1 MRRILL
7 APLLAASILLASAA
21 VAQADIT
28 VNVTDDPSGAGECL
42 NGGQCSLRQ
51 AVAAASPDD
60 TIVLGA
66 NTYKL
71 TQGTNIII
79 SKSLVLQGD
88 GVTATTIDGSA
99 NSGSNQFGSLA
110 RILRT
115 DGGTVTIEGLAFT
128 GGIDEE
134 DENCSSGC
142 NTINANGGG
151 ALFNNGATVTLR
163 NVLFRDNF
171 GSGTPLGG
179 AVSNGS
185 GTLNM
190 TDVSFTHN
198 AAGVGGALFTRN
210 GTVTGTGVTF
220 ENNATTCCDGGAAY
234 LLGGTVSLTNTTI
247 VSSSGFN
254 SSGAIANGGAAL
266 TLDNATL
273 SNNGADIQ
281 TDTGASTTVTNTI
294 LATGNPGEIACE
306 PPGRLD
312 GLTDGHT
319 GNAVTTDGGNNLVQD
334 KSCGLTGS
342 GDLSNVDPVLASI
355 ADNGGPTRTQALLA
369 GSPALGAANEANCP
383 ATDQRGFDR
392 ANPCDI
398 GAFEAVFVDQPSVT
412 TQPADNVQQTQ
423 ADLHADVNFSG
434 EAGAYRFKWGTAP
447 DALNNTTGE
456 IGGGVLESST
466 PESTTVTG
474 LSAGVTYYFQAFADN
489 ATGTA
494 SGEVLHFTT
503 QAGPPVIS
511 DVHVDSVTDTTA
523 TIDFTIDPQG
533 NDTSYVINYGPDT
546 NYGNTFG
553 TFDIGS
559 TPGPQSL
566 TKTLT
571 NLGPSSTIHFQIVA
585 SNGVQQDVASD
596 DQTFTTAEQ
605 LAGTVGMP
613 FEVDDSGVADTCPT
627 APTVDWGDGTQP
639 DQGNITCQPD
649 PFSEGLIDYE
659 VSDNHTYASPGHFA
673 IRIIYDDLG
682 TETDKFAQVSPASAP
697 TVSVVSPSSGPAGGG
712 TTVTITGTNFTNA
725 SAVKFGSNSATSFT
739 VDSDS
744 QITAIS
750 PPGSGTVDVTVTAPS
765 GTSATGASDRY
776 AYQQPSS
783 GPTQPPSGPTPPIVF
798 GGAPTSRTSNGA
810 SMSGTVNPEG
820 TSTQAFFQYGLDLSQ
835 RGPGAST
842 ELYDQST
849 PLQTVGS
856 DSSDH
861 TITAPLTGLIPGALY
876 HVRLVAINGAG
887 TTFGQDQ
894 TFTTA
899 QAPAPPPPVLG
910 KSEDI
915 KPVSGT
921 VFIRTANGQFI
932 PLTGATQIPTGTVID
947 ALHGSLQL
955 LAALGKGK
963 TDHGIFGGAVFRVT
977 QSRNGL
983 TTLSLI
989 EGLFKGGPT
998 YAICKAHKANDAT
1011 IASSKTLQLLKA
1023 SAHGKFSTKGRYSA
1037 ATVRGTVWTVADR
1050 CDGTLTHV
1058 ITDSV
1063 AVTDFVRHKTVI
1075 LHAGQSY
1082 LALAKPPHKRR

>member
-1 MRRILL
+1 M
-7 APLLAASILLASAA
+7 
-21 VAQADIT
+21 
-28 VNVTDDPSGAGECL
+28 
-42 NGGQCSLRQ
+42 
-51 AVAAASPDD
+51 
-60 TIVLGA
+60 
-66 NTYKL
+66 
-71 TQGTNIII
+71 
-79 SKSLVLQGD
+79 
-88 GVTATTIDGSA
+88 
-99 NSGSNQFGSLA
+99 
-110 RILRT
+110 
-115 DGGTVTIEGLAFT
+115 
-128 GGIDEE
+128 
-134 DENCSSGC
+134 
-142 NTINANGGG
+142 
-151 ALFNNGATVTLR
+151 
-163 NVLFRDNF
+163 
-171 GSGTPLGG
+171 
-179 AVSNGS
+179 
-185 GTLNM
+185 
-190 TDVSFTHN
+190 
-198 AAGVGGALFTRN
+198 
-210 GTVTGTGVTF
+210 
-220 ENNATTCCDGGAAY
+220 
-234 LLGGTVSLTNTTI
+234 
-247 VSSSGFN
+247 
-254 SSGAIANGGAAL
+254 
-266 TLDNATL
+266 
-273 SNNGADIQ
+273 
-281 TDTGASTTVTNTI
+281 
-294 LATGNPGEIACE
+294 
-306 PPGRLD
+306 
-312 GLTDGHT
+312 
-319 GNAVTTDGGNNLVQD
+319 
-334 KSCGLTGS
+334 
-342 GDLSNVDPVLASI
+342 
-355 ADNGGPTRTQALLA
+355 
-369 GSPALGAANEANCP
+369 GAANEANCP

-423 ADLHADVNFSG
+423 ADLHADVNFAG

-456 IGGGVLESST
+456 IGGGVLSAST
-466 PESTTVTG
+466 PESTTINN
-474 LSAGVTYYFQAFADN
+474 LSPAVTYYFQAFADN
-489 ATGTA
+489 ATGTV
-494 SGEVLHFTT
+494 SGEVLQFTT
-503 QAGPPVIS
+503 QAGPPAIS

-585 SNGVQQDVASD
+585 SNGVQQNVASD

-605 LAGTVGMP
+605 LAGTVGQA
-613 FEVDDSGVADTCPT
+613 FDVSDSGIADTCPN

-639 DQGNITCQPD
+639 DQGNTSCQPD

-659 VSDNHTYASPGHFA
+659 VSDSHTYASPGHFP

-682 TETDKFAQVSPASAP
+682 TETDKFAQVSSASAP
-697 TVSVVSPSSGPAGGG
+697 TLSAVSPSSGPTAGG
-712 TTVTITGTNFTNA
+712 TSVTITGTGFTNA
-725 SAVKFGSNSATSFT
+725 TAVNFGSTPATRFT
-739 VDSDS
+739 VDSDG

-750 PPGSGTVDVTVTAPS
+750 PAGSGTVDVTVTTPAGS
-765 GTSATGASDRY
+765 STTGASDRY
-776 AYQQPSS
+776 TYQQSS
-783 GPTQPPSGPTPPIVF
+783 QGQVQPPPPTPPVVS
-798 GGAPTSRTSNGA
+798 GGAPASHTSNGA
-810 SMSGTVNPEG
+810 SVSGTVNPEG
-820 TSTQAFFQYGLDLSQ
+820 ASTQAFFQYGLDLKQ

-842 ELYDQST
+842 TLYDNST
-849 PLQTVGS
+849 PAQQVGS
-856 DSSDH
+856 DTTDH
-861 TITAPLTGLIPGALY
+861 SVTVSLTGLIPGALY

-977 QSRNGL
+977 QSRHGL
-983 TTLSLI
+983 TTLSLV

-998 YAICKAHKANDAT
+998 YATCKAHNSTDAT
-1011 IASSKTLQLLKA
+1011 IASTKTLQLLKA

-1037 ATVRGTVWTVADR
+1037 ATVRGTKWTVADR
-1050 CDGTLTHV
+1050 CDGTLTHD

-1063 AVTDFVRHKTVI
+1063 AVTDFVHHKTVI